1 MTESLM
7 INIAIAVLFLPLLGF
22 VVTVFLG
29 SKIKQIY
36 FFENIIMFL
45 SLAGAIILAF
55 FKLSSYGDI
64 TISSEFVWIDLGNTP
79 LMGDVKITLG
89 IMLDNIA
96 VLMIVVVMIISF
108 LVHIFSVEYMR
119 GDPRYNPR

>member
-79 LMGDVKITLG
+79 
-89 IMLDNIA
+89 
-96 VLMIVVVMIISF
+96 
-108 LVHIFSVEYMR
+108 
-119 GDPRYNPR
+119 YNG

>member
-7 INIAIAVLFLPLLGF
+7 IDIAIAVLFLPLLGF

-55 FKLSSYGDI
+55 CKLSSYGDI

-79 LMGDVKITLG
+79 
-89 IMLDNIA
+89 
-96 VLMIVVVMIISF
+96 
-108 LVHIFSVEYMR
+108 
-119 GDPRYNPR
+119 YNG

>member
-7 INIAIAVLFLPLLGF
+7 IDIAIAVLFLPLLGF

-79 LMGDVKITLG
+79 
-89 IMLDNIA
+89 
-96 VLMIVVVMIISF
+96 
-108 LVHIFSVEYMR
+108 
-119 GDPRYNPR
+119 YNG